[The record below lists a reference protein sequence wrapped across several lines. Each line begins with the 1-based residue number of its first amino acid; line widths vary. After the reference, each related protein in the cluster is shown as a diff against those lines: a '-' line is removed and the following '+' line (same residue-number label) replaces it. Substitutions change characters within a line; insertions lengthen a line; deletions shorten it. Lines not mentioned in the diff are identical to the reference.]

1 MIVVVDGGY
10 SARQDRP
17 GGSPAAGKAP
27 AETAA
32 GTFRVKVAC
41 DRECLAGFMTRY
53 LEALV
58 AVANSHFTGLEAD
71 NHDGSVARYSRTLDR
86 KMVDVR
92 PMLRQ
97 PYSSMIAEIFKIEE
111 GRIRRIEALLT
122 TVPYGMESGW

>member
-41 DRECLAGFMTRY
+41 DRE
-53 LEALV
+53 V
-58 AVANSHFTGLEAD
+58 
-71 NHDGSVARYSRTLDR
+71 
-86 KMVDVR
+86 VDVR

-122 TVPYGMESGW
+122 TVPYGMESGWQAPFSLTSLWPDDRITKQDSVPI